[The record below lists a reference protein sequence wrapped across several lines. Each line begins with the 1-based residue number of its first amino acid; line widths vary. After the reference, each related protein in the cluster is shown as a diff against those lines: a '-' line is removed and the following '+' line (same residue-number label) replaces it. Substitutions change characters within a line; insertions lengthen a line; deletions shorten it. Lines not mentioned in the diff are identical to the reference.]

1 MMASN
6 LILLLTAALW
16 GFAFVAQS
24 KGMESMDAFSFNA
37 IRFALGAIMVRIL
50 LHSGYRRNRKVLWQ
64 PGLVLFIAASLQQI
78 GIIFTTAGSAGFITG
93 LYVLFVP
100 LFGLLR
106 GQRTGTRLLMAIAL
120 AVPGLYLVNS
130 TGDLR
135 ASFGNLL
142 VLISAVFWA
151 IHVQLVDKYS
161 KLQST
166 GALAFS
172 QFAICSILSLVSA
185 LAWRFFRHP
194 QNVFS
199 TSYFTGYAHAL
210 LPILYGGLISVGIA
224 YTLQI
229 KAQQKAEPAA
239 AAVILCLE
247 GVFALIGSHLI
258 LSEALGSRNI
268 LGALMLLFAMI
279 LASVPKKIVDRKRGS
294 DLSAQTSSSD
304 IKI

>member
-1 MMASN
+1 MASN
-6 LILLLTAALW
+6 LLLLLTAALW

-37 IRFALGAIMVRIL
+37 IRFALGAILVRL
-50 LHSGYRRNRKVLWQ
+50 LLQSGYKRDRKIAWL
-64 PGLVLFIAASLQQI
+64 PGIVLFIAAALQQI

-100 LFGLLR
+100 LFGILR
-106 GQRTGTRLLMAIAL
+106 GKKTGSRLLMAIAL

-130 TGDLR
+130 TGDLQ
-135 ASFGNLL
+135 ASLGNLL

-151 IHVQLVDKYS
+151 VHVHLVDKYS
-161 KLQST
+161 KVQST

-172 QFAICSILSLVSA
+172 QFAICAILSSISA
-185 LAWRFFRHP
+185 IIWRLWKHP

-199 TSYFTGYAHAL
+199 TSYFAGFGSAL

-239 AAVILCLE
+239 AAVIMCLE
-247 GVFALIGSHLI
+247 GVFALVGSHL
-258 LSEALGSRNI
+258 LLNEALGYRNV
-268 LGALMLLFAMI
+268 LGALLMLFAMI
-279 LASVPKKIVDRKRGS
+279 LAALPKKCVDRNTGS
-294 DLSAQTSSSD
+294 DLSAQT
-304 IKI
+304 